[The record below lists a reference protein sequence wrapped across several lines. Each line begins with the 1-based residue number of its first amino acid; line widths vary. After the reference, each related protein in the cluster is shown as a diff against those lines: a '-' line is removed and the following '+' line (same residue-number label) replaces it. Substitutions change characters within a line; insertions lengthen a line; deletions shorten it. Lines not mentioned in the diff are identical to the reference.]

1 MLNGT
6 SYVCFVFCYRNY
18 INWLQ
23 KQVSVK
29 ERFTVGN
36 SVSRLNWRLSRRL
49 RLA

>member
-1 MLNGT
+1 MLTGT
-6 SYVCFVFCYRNY
+6 RDVLGFWNY
-18 INWLQ
+18 INYYK

-29 ERFTVGN
+29 DLFTVGN